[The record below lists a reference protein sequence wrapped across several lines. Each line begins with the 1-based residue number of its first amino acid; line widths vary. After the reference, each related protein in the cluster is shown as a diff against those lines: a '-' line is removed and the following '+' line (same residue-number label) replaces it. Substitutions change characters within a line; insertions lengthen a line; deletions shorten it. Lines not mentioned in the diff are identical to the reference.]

1 MTKIKFLLL
10 CFVWL
15 ALGICWQTGQAQSTT
30 EDTLK
35 IIDQTNQN
43 VRADIL
49 INDILVQNECTE
61 AVNALYNFKFEQ
73 ADMGFR
79 WLKFKHPT
87 HPLSYFLL
95 GLCEWWKIMPNVEN
109 TQYDDKFLHY
119 MDTTIILAKDIYK
132 KDETNYE
139 AKFFLAA
146 AYGFKGRLHAE
157 RKHWTKATLASRNA
171 LEFLKKGR
179 TPNELSPEFLFG
191 DALYNY
197 YAVWIADNYKFLRP
211 IISLFPK
218 GNKELGMQQL
228 DKVTRYAFYTRTEAQ
243 YFLMRIYANE
253 EGNLSKAY
261 PIAEYLAKTF
271 PDNAYFERNYAR
283 LSYEMGKLTEAEK
296 ASRSIL
302 DKVQKKMV
310 GYEGTSGRYAAFY
323 LGYMYL
329 YNYRDKEKAKEYL
342 LQVNE
347 FSKQTNSLEAGY
359 NIYSLLYQF
368 RIAKEESKKEVAIA
382 LCEQITDLAEKN
394 QAAYKEAKEYLKL
407 NKKKKFLFW

>member
-1 MTKIKFLLL
+1 MKKLLICLCSWFIFQIAYAQNTK
-10 CFVWL
+10 
-15 ALGICWQTGQAQSTT
+15 GDDS
-30 EDTLK
+30 LK
-35 IIDQTNQN
+35 IIDQTEEAPK
-43 VRADIL
+43 RADIL
-49 INDILVQNECTE
+49 INDVLIQNECTD
-61 AVNALYNFKFEQ
+61 AINALYNFKFEQ
-73 ADMGFR
+73 ADIGFR
-79 WLKFKHPT
+79 WLKYKHPT
-87 HPLSYFLL
+87 HPLGYFLL
-95 GLCEWWKIMPNVEN
+95 GLCEWWKIMPNVEE
-109 TQYDDKFLHY
+109 TRYDDTFFHY
-119 MDTTIILAKDIYK
+119 MDTTIILAKNIYK

-157 RKHWTKATLASRNA
+157 RKHWTKATLAARNA

-179 TPNELSPEFLFG
+179 TVNELSPEFLFG

-197 YAVWIADNYKFLRP
+197 YAVWISEHYKFLRP

-253 EGNLSKAY
+253 EGNISKAY
-261 PIAEYLAKTF
+261 PIAEYLTKSF

-283 LSYEMGKLTEAEK
+283 LSYELGKLAEAEQ
-296 ASRSIL
+296 ASKSIL
-302 DKVQKKMV
+302 EKVQKKMQ

-329 YNYRDKEKAKEYL
+329 YNYRDKTKAKEYL

-347 FSKQTNSLEAGY
+347 FSKQTNSQSAGY
-359 NIYSLLYQF
+359 NLYALLYLF
-368 RIAKEESKKEVAIA
+368 RLAKEEGKKDEALA
-382 LCEQITDLAEKN
+382 LCEQITDLADKD
-394 QAAYKEAKEYLKL
+394 QIAYKEAKEYLKQ